1 MPASRCGYPL
11 PFCFRQ
17 LGDAIGAAA
26 HEAAA
31 LDREA
36 AVDLPRRRGDAHDKL
51 DRAREKKQQVG
62 RMLEAIAK

>member
-1 MPASRCGYPL
+1 VATRCRSAFGSSATRSAP
-11 PFCFRQ
+11 P
-17 LGDAIGAAA
+17 A

-51 DRAREKKQQVG
+51 DRARERKQQVR

>member
-1 MPASRCGYPL
+1 MPASRCGHPL

-17 LGDAIGAAA
+17 LGDAIAAAA
-26 HEAAA
+26 HETAA

-36 AVDLPRRRGDAHDKL
+36 AVDLPHRRGDAHDKL
-51 DRAREKKQQVG
+51 DRRAGEEATVR